1 MIPERHRRFIQ
12 DTLERYGVPPLPEG
26 ESAYE
31 SLLAWTHTG
40 ARSQVEVAL
49 RHPIKLLVNALGT
62 PPRDVV
68 DKVHEHG
75 VLVAALIG
83 TAEHARRQV
92 EAGADTAVASC
103 DEAGGRTRRAA
114 TLALVPARG
123 DTRELTP

>member
-1 MIPERHRRFIQ
+1 MIAERHRRFIQ
-12 DTLERYGVPPLPEG
+12 DTLERYKVPPLPEG

-92 EAGADTAVASC
+92 EAGGRIAAGSANQ
-103 DEAGGRTRRAA
+103 AGGP
-114 TLALVPARG
+114 PARE
-123 DTRELTP
+123 RSPRPA